1 MELPRKLGN
10 FREECK
16 AKARLDLSANREKL
30 KRRAR
35 EPEPVFGQLKHNHGY
50 TRFRHFGK
58 ARVTMD
64 LGFVFMALNILK
76 LHKKHTEI
84 GLKRPIFIKFPFL
97 SGFQPPENRKS
108 GVIPKNSDFYPKYS
122 ILRSFDNGGF
132 ATPSCSKRGAAPGTD
147 GGYWRRRVK

>member
-1 MELPRKLGN
+1 MRPLRGMPFQGEMQSYKKPRMELPRKLGN

-50 TRFRHFGK
+50 MRFRHFGK

-76 LHKKHTEI
+76 LHKNI
-84 GLKRPIFIKFPFL
+84 
-97 SGFQPPENRKS
+97 QKS
-108 GVIPKNSDFYPKYS
+108 
-122 ILRSFDNGGF
+122 
-132 ATPSCSKRGAAPGTD
+132 A
-147 GGYWRRRVK
+147 

>member
-1 MELPRKLGN
+1 MRPLRGMPFQGEMQSYKKPRMELPRKLGN

-16 AKARLDLSANREKL
+16 AKVRLDLPANREKL

-76 LHKKHTEI
+76 LHKNI
-84 GLKRPIFIKFPFL
+84 
-97 SGFQPPENRKS
+97 QKS
-108 GVIPKNSDFYPKYS
+108 
-122 ILRSFDNGGF
+122 
-132 ATPSCSKRGAAPGTD
+132 A
-147 GGYWRRRVK
+147 